1 MHAFDLCRISETWLN
16 PAIASSLICPHDLCF
31 VRKDELSVCGNGIA
45 IFFEKYGQSQNTKYG
60 QSICMFMVG
69 TVYHPPDYID
79 DGSDLISFLINSHEQ
94 LLSENLNAKIIVTRD
109 INGLNVL
116 DLLS

>member
-1 MHAFDLCRISETWLN
+1 
-16 PAIASSLICPHDLCF
+16 
-31 VRKDELSVCGNGIA
+31 
-45 IFFEKYGQSQNTKYG
+45 
-60 QSICMFMVG
+60 MFMVG

-79 DGSDLISFLINSHEQ
+79 DGNDLIPFLINSHEQ
-94 LLSENLNAKIIVTRD
+94 LLSENPNAKIIVTRD